1 MTEIRKQKL
10 VGSNHVRHAIFV
22 DGVEV
27 YAQLSPFSEDEIEK
41 RVQSFLNPAARIL
54 YNMAPNFVPGSCGT
68 AKSYGAK
75 GGKAGRRPK
84 AAAGAEPWEPSG
96 DE

>member
-27 YAQLSPFSEDEIEK
+27 YAQLSPFSEDEIES
-41 RVQSFLNPAARIL
+41 RVRSHLNPTRIAA
-54 YNMAPNFVPGSCGT
+54 YMTPSFVPGARGT
-68 AKSYGAK
+68 AKSYGAR
-75 GGKAGRRPK
+75 GGKAGRK
-84 AAAGAEPWEPSG
+84 TQAERDMPWLPPEV

>member
-27 YAQLSPFSEDEIEK
+27 HSQISPYSEDEIES
-41 RVQSFLNPAARIL
+41 RVRSHLHPTRIAAYL
-54 YNMAPNFVPGSCGT
+54 TPSFVPGARGS

-84 AAAGAEPWEPSG
+84 AAAGAEPWTQTE